1 MKKFQRRRLAVA
13 VAASVGLVGVANA
26 AFEEV
31 TEANPFD
38 AITSTGENPSLVMMD
53 LDNDGDKDAVLF
65 HNYQNDNYPYN
76 YGGTS
81 VWENIGSATAPEF
94 SHVPDVSYAGPGY
107 AGQDIAVSP
116 FADDYDRYYGH
127 PVSAADLEGDGDLDF
142 FGGQDCAYSSAQ
154 LSFAEVES
162 DESGVVTGVTHY
174 PFTYSGGGYGSSA
187 NPFYGNVL
195 APSAAYAGCGSVSF
209 AAGDLDNDSKIDIVS
224 VDEDTLRVF
233 MNTSM
238 TVETTPYTFMDL
250 GANSPLV
257 EASALTAPYY
267 GAPAVLHDVDADGDL
282 DLVMGTVSAAPL
294 HLFINEGTAS
304 TADFVEV
311 EDTSGSLDVTSTG
324 WAAPTF
330 ADMDG
335 DGKDDLIVV
344 ELNMSEPELQPRQ
357 SERRISLEGSQSIRY
372 FRNTSADDS
381 VAAEESSSNGGSLG
395 IAAVLMG
402 MLFGLRRRR
411 R

>member
-13 VAASVGLVGVANA
+13 VAASVGLVGLANA

-65 HNYQNDNYPYN
+65 HSYQNDNYHYN

-94 SHVPDVSYAGPGY
+94 SHVPDTSYASDGN
-107 AGQDIAVSP
+107 IAVSP

-142 FGGQDCAYSSAQ
+142 FGGQDCAYSGYQ
-154 LSFAEVES
+154 LSYAEVES
-162 DESGVVTGVTHY
+162 DESGIVTGVTQY
-174 PFTYSGGGYGSSA
+174 EYNSSGYGS
-187 NPFYGNVL
+187 NPFYQNTL
-195 APSAAYAGCGSVSF
+195 APDSAYGSSGYGCGQSAF
-209 AAGDLDNDSKIDIVS
+209 AAGDLDNDTDIDIVS
-224 VDEDTLRVF
+224 VDQTVLRVF
-233 MNTSM
+233 MNDGTDSAG
-238 TVETTPYTFMDL
+238 TFMFNEQV
-250 GANSPLV
+250 GVSNPLL
-257 EASALTAPYY
+257 EASSLTSPYY

-294 HLFINEGTAS
+294 RLFINEGTAS

>member
-13 VAASVGLVGVANA
+13 VAASVGLVGVAHA

-38 AITSTGENPSLVMMD
+38 AITSTGQNPSLVMMD

-65 HNYQNDNYPYN
+65 HRYQDDSYPYN
-76 YGGTS
+76 DYRGTS
-81 VWENIGSATAPEF
+81 IWENTGSATSPEF
-94 SHVPDVSYAGPGY
+94 SHVPDYAGY
-107 AGQDIAVSP
+107 AYGGDITVNP
-116 FADDYDRYYGH
+116 FAGDYESSYGH

-174 PFTYSGGGYGSSA
+174 PFTYSGDGYGSSA
-187 NPFYGNVL
+187 NPFYGNTL
-195 APSAAYAGCGSVSF
+195 APSAAYGGCGDASF

-224 VDEDTLRVF
+224 VDENTLRVF

-238 TVETTPYTFMDL
+238 TVDTTPYTFMEP
-250 GANSPLV
+250 GESPLM
-257 EASALTAPYY
+257 EASALTPPYY

-294 HLFINEGTAS
+294 RLFINEGTAS

-311 EDTSGSLDVTSTG
+311 EDTSGSLDVTSSG
-324 WAAPTF
+324 WAAPSF

-335 DGKDDLIVV
+335 DGNDDLIVI
-344 ELNMSEPELQPRQ
+344 ELATVAPTMGELAPRAA
-357 SERRISLEGSQSIRY
+357 LETTQSIRY
-372 FRNTSADDS
+372 FRNTGGNNGT
-381 VAAEESSSNGGSLG
+381 EEEDSSNGGSLG
-395 IAAVLMG
+395 VAAVLMG